1 MPMSQFSVG
10 DVVQLKSGGPIMT
23 ITEIGSAFEGGGLF
37 AWCTWFKSSNE
48 PETKHFPLPAIK
60 LVDQN

>member
-1 MPMSQFSVG
+1 MDQIKVG

-23 ITEIGSAFEGGGLF
+23 VTSVGQIYETSSEVF

-48 PETKHFPLPAIK
+48 PETKNFPLPAIK
-60 LVDQN
+60 IVEAR